1 MEDNAFLTNSL
12 KCPYNNVVRMLSIFI
27 LNANKAK
34 KSLMLQTVNYKLIY
48 ANSLLVALFIAQTC
62 IVSVI
67 NSFLTIPKIS
77 VIISLI
83 LFFVAISLNRNTKF
97 CKQVVISY
105 ALIFLLLSFSLIVNG
120 VESCIDY
127 ILHYIVFGTTAFVLS
142 NIPLN
147 GKIIINSSIYIYIV
161 YLIVFF

>member
-1 MEDNAFLTNSL
+1 
-12 KCPYNNVVRMLSIFI
+12 
-27 LNANKAK
+27 
-34 KSLMLQTVNYKLIY
+34 MLQTVNYKLIY

-62 IVSVI
+62 IASVI

-161 YLIVFF
+161 YLIVFFSKNTDGLFGG

>member
-1 MEDNAFLTNSL
+1 
-12 KCPYNNVVRMLSIFI
+12 
-27 LNANKAK
+27 
-34 KSLMLQTVNYKLIY
+34 MLQTVNYKLIY

-62 IVSVI
+62 IASVI

-142 NIPLN
+142 NIPLM
-147 GKIIINSSIYIYIV
+147 V
-161 YLIVFF
+161 RLL